1 VALSVRCTIQR
12 QTSPAVAVQQPLAWP
27 VAASGRAIGS
37 RSPQQSVNQAW
48 QMSPDLP
55 ALTLD
60 DVTRSEDPF
69 ATLNALLGDYNAA
82 HVGRAMHVPLWLFA
96 RDAAGKVQGGVRG
109 QTYWSWCSI
118 DVLTVAEPYRRQGI
132 GSRLLAFKRPRSIA
146 ATATS
151 NSVASMT
158 IRRATRGSGS

>member
-1 VALSVRCTIQR
+1 
-12 QTSPAVAVQQPLAWP
+12 
-27 VAASGRAIGS
+27 
-37 RSPQQSVNQAW
+37 
-48 QMSPDLP
+48 MSELP
-55 ALTLD
+55 PLTLD

-69 ATLNALLGDYNAA
+69 ATLNALLNDYNAG

-132 GSRLLAFKRPRSIA
+132 GSRLLAQTEAIARERGCVGIRLDTVSFQAPAFYRRHGYVEFGRIDDYPPGHTRLWFMKRL
-146 ATATS
+146 
-151 NSVASMT
+151 
-158 IRRATRGSGS
+158 

>member
-1 VALSVRCTIQR
+1 
-12 QTSPAVAVQQPLAWP
+12 
-27 VAASGRAIGS
+27 
-37 RSPQQSVNQAW
+37 
-48 QMSPDLP
+48 MSTELTP
-55 ALTLD
+55 LTLD

-69 ATLNALLGDYNAA
+69 ATLNALLNDYNAG

-132 GSRLLAFKRPRSIA
+132 GSRLLAQAETIARERGCVGIRLDTVSFRAPAFYRRHGYVEFGRIDDYPPGHTRFWLMKRL
-146 ATATS
+146 
-151 NSVASMT
+151 
-158 IRRATRGSGS
+158 